1 MHTTTQFPS
10 GIPFAPGAH
19 SRFSRGFTLVE
30 LLVVIAIIGTLVGL
44 LLPAVQSAREAA
56 RKSQCGNNLKQ
67 QLLGAANYVSTNAR
81 WPTCGKGY
89 ARGRALDPAGN
100 SYPEG
105 GTVFNSESFQVQ
117 ILAFIDQAGLAAKW
131 NPKKVYW
138 DGNAG
143 AVHTAMPDSNQRLAA
158 TKIQTFL
165 CPSNTLGKD
174 MFGGRNLAAE
184 LANAAFKY
192 YGTTDYMPICEVGLN
207 PAAGQS
213 WQGMGQEALLT
224 WDQSTKSAVDGSSQT
239 VILFE
244 DSGRSAMNM
253 SAYDNG
259 GFDPQIFV
267 GGNAGQQVIKEYGD
281 CPWIPI
287 LENVIVGKNITDWKI
302 GVRGS
307 GSFGNQYDLVTNRWA
322 DSANADGVS
331 GAVSDMASTS
341 GNRQVINNNAGV
353 LPGAK
358 SKFGGMYDSDPNYP
372 GVGFQASG
380 SCSWMVNDCGP
391 NSEPFSLHAGNG
403 CFAGFADGAVK
414 FLSAKTNVQVIR
426 QLCDPADGEQP
437 LGF

>member
-67 QLLGAANYVSTNAR
+67 QLLGAANYVSTNAK
-81 WPTCGKGY
+81 WPTSGKGY
-89 ARGRALDPAGN
+89 ARDRGMVDQRTLSFSDYAFR
-100 SYPEG
+100 
-105 GTVFNSESFQVQ
+105 TESFQVQ
-117 ILAFIDQAGLAAKW
+117 CLPFIEQVGLAAQW
-131 NPKKVYW
+131 NPKRSYW
-138 DGNAG
+138 DSTMG
-143 AVHTAMPDSNQRLAA
+143 VEDRTSNQLLAA

-165 CPSNTLGKD
+165 CPSNSLGKD
-174 MFGGRNLAAE
+174 SFGGRNPAAE
-184 LANAAFKY
+184 SAKAAFRY

-224 WDQSTKSAVDGSSQT
+224 WDQSTKSAIDGLSQT

-244 DSGRSAMNM
+244 DAGRPSMQL
-253 SAYDNG
+253 SAYDRGALLFQIYQGGDGSNHEASSQGAAGSDPIVETTING
-259 GFDPQIFV
+259 IALTSYV
-267 GGNAGQQVIKEYGD
+267 V
-281 CPWIPI
+281 
-287 LENVIVGKNITDWKI
+287 

-307 GSFGNQYDLVTNRWA
+307 SPTGSSSSLVTNRWA

>member
-1 MHTTTQFPS
+1 MHTTMKSPG
-10 GIPFAPGAH
+10 GIHFAPGPN
-19 SRFSRGFTLVE
+19 SRFRRGFTLVE

-67 QLLGAANYVSTNAR
+67 QLLGAANYVSTNVT
-81 WPTCGKGY
+81 WPTCGKGR
-89 ARGRALDPAGN
+89 ARGRVQTSNLVWSDSIP
-100 SYPEG
+100 
-105 GTVFNSESFQVQ
+105 VFNSQSFQVQ
-117 ILAFIDQAGLAAKW
+117 ILAFIEQAGLATKW
-131 NPKKVYW
+131 EPKRVYW
-138 DGNAG
+138 STTLAADGRS
-143 AVHTAMPDSNQRLAA
+143 SNQLLAA

-165 CPSNTLGKD
+165 CPSNSLGKD
-174 MFGGRNLAAE
+174 SFGGRNREAE
-184 LANAAFKY
+184 SANAAFRY

-207 PAAGQS
+207 PAAGES
-213 WQGMGQEALLT
+213 WQGMGQESLLT
-224 WDQSTKSAVDGSSQT
+224 WDQSTKSAIDGVSQT

-244 DSGRSAMNM
+244 DAGRPSMQL
-253 SAYDNG
+253 SAYDDGAQEVHIYLGSGGSQTELGKPAANPIVETTING
-259 GFDPQIFV
+259 IALTSYV
-267 GGNAGQQVIKEYGD
+267 V
-281 CPWIPI
+281 
-287 LENVIVGKNITDWKI
+287 

-307 GSFGNQYDLVTNRWA
+307 SPTGSSSSLVTNRWA